1 MHVLRPLHILSKQ
14 GGSMA
19 STSRFRRNG
28 LWWLLT
34 INVLPVVV
42 KTPGIETKYAEMQ
55 DGLFMNTYSKR
66 KLEKDGYL
74 VKRVHEF
81 TPEIY
86 SRQQMEYA
94 YLAADR
100 KRRKLTYQF
109 NKFYSRHDRS
119 RS

>member
-1 MHVLRPLHILSKQ
+1 
-14 GGSMA
+14 MA
-19 STSRFRRNG
+19 SNSHFRRTG
-28 LWWLLT
+28 LWRLLT

-42 KTPGIETKYAEMQ
+42 KTPGIESKYAEIQ

-86 SRQQMEYA
+86 SRRQMEHA
-94 YLAADR
+94 HLGADGKR
-100 KRRKLTYQF
+100 KKLTDQL
-109 NKFYSRHDRS
+109 NKFYSKHARS
-119 RS
+119 